1 MSSSFII
8 LENGELLSF
17 PTTFPTLRCPGC
29 MRETESLYRTGR
41 KRGTANATH
50 PQLPHPSFGGGG
62 REVKFPAE
70 DMENDDEYVHVLHKS
85 LVWCKIVFLIIKEK
99 KKTVF
104 FFVFFLKKSRCIL
117 LIT

>member
-1 MSSSFII
+1 MESFFLFLQHFRLCGALAACVKPNLFIGPAGKGA
-8 LENGELLSF
+8 L
-17 PTTFPTLRCPGC
+17 PTQPTRNCPTLR
-29 MRETESLYRTGR
+29 S
-41 KRGTANATH
+41 
-50 PQLPHPSFGGGG
+50 GGGG